1 MNEGSS
7 YNSYNLDHLGLI
19 AGMVD
24 ELGFSELI
32 DIVIK
37 QDHEQRQVSV
47 GQCVKAMIL
56 NGLGFVNRALYLM
69 PHFFKDKPVERLLG
83 EGVAAEHLNDDALG
97 RALDAIYAYGPEALY
112 GQLAAQAVKRLRLS
126 CKVGH
131 IDTSSFHVDGVYNSG
146 QEDVPEGVIH
156 ITQGYSRDHRPDLN
170 QVILQLISEHQSGI
184 PLWMDA
190 LSGNSSDKESF
201 RQTLNAH
208 LKQLRDGIGLSLIV
222 ADSALYTAKTLQ
234 DLGDFPWVT
243 RVPETIGGTRELI
256 LAASDEWLK
265 IRPER
270 AYTVLG
276 SSYGGVKQRWLVVY
290 TQAAHGRAEQTVNK
304 QHLKQSQAEYKAFNA
319 VAKRSFACAADAEA
333 ALTHLQ
339 KTLKIVALHDPCI
352 VEVEGFKGKGRPSK
366 GRKPDTVSYRIEAG
380 VASVLETR
388 HRKIQQK
395 SCFIL
400 ASNQLEEAQLSHEEM
415 LDYYTP
421 GQQKVERGFRFLKDP
436 WFMANTLFLK
446 SPKRIMAL
454 MMIMT
459 LCLLIYGA
467 LEYRIRQT
475 LQEQQQTFPTQLGTT
490 TVKPTARWVFQFF
503 AGIHVLLID
512 SCRELILNCNEYHY
526 QLLNLLGERYIRLYA
541 NSG

>member
-1 MNEGSS
+1 LNSDSPYSS
-7 YNSYNLDHLGLI
+7 SNLDHLGLI
-19 AGMVD
+19 AGMID
-24 ELGFSELI
+24 ELGLPELI
-32 DIVIK
+32 DTVIK

-47 GQCVKAMIL
+47 GLCVKAMVL

-112 GQLAAQAVKRLRLS
+112 GQMAAQAVKRLGLS

-170 QVILQLISEHQSGI
+170 QVILQLICEHQAGI

-190 LSGNSSDKESF
+190 LSGNSSDKASF
-201 RQTLNAH
+201 RETLNAH
-208 LKQLRDGIGLSLIV
+208 LEQLHGGVGLSLIV

-234 DLGDFPWVT
+234 DLGGFPWIT

-256 LAASDEWLK
+256 LAVSGEWLET
-265 IRPER
+265 RPER
-270 AYTVLG
+270 AYTELG
-276 SSYGGVKQRWLVVY
+276 TCYAGVKQRWLVVY

-304 QHLKQSQAEYKAFNA
+304 QHLKQSQAEYKVFNTLTN
-319 VAKRSFACAADAEA
+319 RSFACVADAEA
-333 ALTHLQ
+333 ALAHLQ
-339 KTLKIVALHDPCI
+339 KTLKVVALHDPRI
-352 VEVEGFKGKGRPSK
+352 VEVNSFKGKGRPRK
-366 GRKPDTVSYRIEAG
+366 GQPPDAVNYRIEAG

-395 SCFIL
+395 SCFII
-400 ASNQLEEAQLSHEEM
+400 ASNQLEEAQLCHEEM

-421 GQQKVERGFRFLKDP
+421 GQQKVEHGFRFLKDP

-467 LEYRIRQT
+467 LEYRIRQS
-475 LQEQQQTFPTQLGTT
+475 LQQHQQTFPTQLGTT
-490 TVKPTARWVFQFF
+490 TAKPTARWVFQFF

-512 SCRELILNCNEYHY
+512 SCREVILNCNEYHY
-526 QLLNLLGERYIRLYA
+526 QLLKLLGERYVRLYA